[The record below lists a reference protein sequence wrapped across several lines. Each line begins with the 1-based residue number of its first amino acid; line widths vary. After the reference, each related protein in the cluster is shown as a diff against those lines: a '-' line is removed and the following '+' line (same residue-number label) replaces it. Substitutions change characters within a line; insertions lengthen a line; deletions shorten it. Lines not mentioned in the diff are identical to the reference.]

1 MVKAVAVSGLLLLA
15 ALIAST
21 TTYAAVAAEKDN
33 PRSCQKEIQKLKMGN
48 CMQWMKS
55 VVGGGG
61 GGGGKT
67 LSPSPYEE
75 NEVEPLEE
83 CCKDMK
89 DVMYYCRCEAMRHMM
104 KQMQKQLGG
113 GGKQQIIKDKVLT
126 LPHVCSM
133 TSPTHCRFRS
143 TLFV

>member
-1 MVKAVAVSGLLLLA
+1 MAKAVEISGLLLLA
-15 ALIAST
+15 ALIAG

-33 PRSCQKEIQKLKMGN
+33 PRGDHKSCQKEIQKMKMGN
-48 CMQWMKS
+48 CMQWMKT

-67 LSPSPYEE
+67 SSPYEE
-75 NEVEPLEE
+75 NDVEPLEE

-89 DVMYYCRCEAMRHMM
+89 DVMWYCRCEAMRHMM
-104 KQMQKQLGG
+104 KQMQKQL

-133 TSPTHCRFRS
+133 TSPTHCRFR
-143 TLFV
+143 TALFV